1 MGGSRAYA
9 AQSCVRRAK
18 EPGLIILFFIYGLA
32 FFALGLV
39 LLVRR
44 PPSLIARLSRAYGL
58 IGWFAVVHSAA
69 EWLMMGDLIA
79 AGDAPSELLD
89 ASLVVGGLSFIILA
103 LAAGEVAAI
112 AWKVRIGLVRGVI
125 LSVGSAWGALTLA
138 ALSGHLDL
146 SYSDIFAR
154 WLLGGPSAL
163 AIGAALTGFYR
174 HRALLTASN
183 SLSLPDGDA
192 QMDRAFRALFVSGV
206 LLGLYGASTFFGA
219 RLEVF
224 PFDLVNA
231 EAFRGALGV
240 DPPLLRTIIALL
252 LLVASLWFVTAFA
265 DLERRGM
272 EEEIDARTTDLVEAN
287 RNLGEAIRKVEE
299 ANQAKS
305 AFLATMSHELR
316 TPLNAIL
323 GFSEVIAGQYFG
335 PPGEGKYAEYAR
347 DIKRSGEHLL
357 ALVNDLLDISAIEA
371 GERHLK
377 LDEIEV
383 EAMVSECF
391 RIIERMAAEKNL
403 TLRKDVARDVSPL
416 HADER
421 AAKQIFLNLLSNAAK
436 FTPAGGEIMV
446 SVAADRDLVRI
457 TVADNGIGMSAEQ
470 VEAAT
475 NPFVRGVYSPH
486 VSENGWGLGLAI
498 VQSLVA
504 LHDGALSIESE
515 AGRGTRVIVTLPRE
529 REGAAARGARAG

>member
-323 GFSEVIAGQYFG
+323 GFSEVIAGQYAVERGQVHAGRRGDYGVGRGG
-335 PPGEGKYAEYAR
+335 PRSRPDHGRGQR
-347 DIKRSGEHLL
+347 D
-357 ALVNDLLDISAIEA
+357 
-371 GERHLK
+371 RH
-377 LDEIEV
+377 
-383 EAMVSECF
+383 
-391 RIIERMAAEKNL
+391 
-403 TLRKDVARDVSPL
+403 
-416 HADER
+416 
-421 AAKQIFLNLLSNAAK
+421 
-436 FTPAGGEIMV
+436 
-446 SVAADRDLVRI
+446 
-457 TVADNGIGMSAEQ
+457 
-470 VEAAT
+470 
-475 NPFVRGVYSPH
+475 VRG
-486 VSENGWGLGLAI
+486 
-498 VQSLVA
+498 
-504 LHDGALSIESE
+504 
-515 AGRGTRVIVTLPRE
+515 AGRGCHQPLRARGLQPACFRE
-529 REGAAARGARAG
+529 RMGAGPRHRAIARRASRRGAEHRERGRPWHPGHRDPAARTRRGGGARC